1 MAKGER
7 LFVKVTRESLPQVK
21 DKYPFLYLE
30 RGRLE
35 IDDSSVKWVDSDA
48 NVVPI
53 PVATINTLLLGPGT
67 TVTHEAVKTATAANC
82 AVCWVGE
89 DSLFF
94 YAAGFLPTANTRNL
108 KLQMSLASNAESSLQ
123 IARAMFAKRFPDA
136 ELEGKS
142 LNSMMGMEGNRVRAL
157 YQQKA
162 QEYGVGWKGR
172 QFTPGK
178 FELSDLTNQVL
189 TSTNAA
195 LYGILCS
202 AVHSMGYSPH
212 IGFIHSGSPLPF
224 VYDLADLYKE
234 QLCIELAFSL
244 SREMAGRYDKH
255 KVSDAFRKRVIA
267 IDLLNQI
274 TADVNELMGVNMLV
288 VLANDLPPAV
298 HGRMKLWFVE
308 PRPNVFVSG
317 VKDSVAQTVVDY
329 LMQYAPTE
337 SGIMLF
343 RSIPQPPGYEIRYKG
358 EVRKPIIN
366 ISGLQLIIETL
377 QST

>member
-35 IDDSSVKWVDSDA
+35 IDDSSVKWVDSEA

-67 TVTHEAVKTATAANC
+67 SVTHEAIKTAVAANC
-82 AVCWVGE
+82 SVCWVGE
-89 DSLFF
+89 DSLLF
-94 YAAGFLPTANTRNL
+94 YAAGFLPTADTRNL
-108 KLQMSLASNAESSLQ
+108 KLQMALASNEESSLK
-123 IARAMFAKRFPDA
+123 IARTMFAKRFPDA
-136 ELEGKS
+136 ELDGKS

-162 QEYGVGWKGR
+162 EEYGVGWKGR

-178 FELSDLTNQVL
+178 FQLSDLTNQVL
-189 TSTNAA
+189 TATNAA

-202 AVHSMGYSPH
+202 AVHAMGYSPH

-234 QLCIELAFSL
+234 KLCIDLAFSL

-255 KVSDAFRKRVIA
+255 KVSDEFRKRVIA

-274 TADVNELMGVNMLV
+274 TTDVNELMGV
-288 VLANDLPPAV
+288 
-298 HGRMKLWFVE
+298 K
-308 PRPNVFVSG
+308 
-317 VKDSVAQTVVDY
+317 
-329 LMQYAPTE
+329 YARRT
-337 SGIMLF
+337 
-343 RSIPQPPGYEIRYKG
+343 
-358 EVRKPIIN
+358 RK
-366 ISGLQLIIETL
+366 
-377 QST
+377 